1 MAKLYLRGKT
11 DPEAVVGGKLLRPSL
26 EDKGGTNEQEVAV
39 AKNFFSGMDTE
50 AALFKD

>member
-1 MAKLYLRGKT
+1 MAKLYLHGKT
-11 DPEAVVGGKLLRPSL
+11 AEAVVGGKLLRPSL
-26 EDKGGTNEQEVAV
+26 EDKGGTNEQGVAV